1 MQIRKAILRFIG
13 VIVLTVFCWI
23 IVLTSQA
30 ILESN
35 TNENLHHV
43 PEDATFA
50 MRFDGREIAEKTLF
64 SVFLESKDGDVLEL
78 LQEALK
84 KDLKSDSKYRNYGI
98 DYLSDIILFQI
109 SLGGT
114 NVEGLLVNVSNERLF
129 TKNLKDSENIF
140 AVKDKVGVILT
151 DPANR
156 SVDRSE
162 LHRVAERIVSTE
174 HDHKMAKFFANHDS
188 GKFIE
193 TYNKGSFFGK
203 TSLFGQTNILFELQN
218 NSLLLGG
225 NLDFNRG
232 QGRKASELKK
242 ILQPKGLHFSSSIVP
257 TDLSDTLNGWLKQFG
272 VQMPELSSISMNYSG
287 ANIVNHSSGYFVVP
301 QIELLVECKE
311 QFAIEDILKNEE
323 FINYFDY
330 KQGNGQIQIQNETLY
345 FKQISP
351 TSFYLGIEAN
361 PVFKNGKAKELML
374 LKGELERIMN
384 IRGGGMMMSF
394 LTIVPEFRAAKL
406 LADHTQEISMRLVKI
421 NDRKAYLKGELKFK
435 DGYYPMNE
443 LMKVLLITQSE

>member
-13 VIVLTVFCWI
+13 VIILTVFSWI

-43 PEDATFA
+43 PEDVTFA
-50 MRFDGREIAEKTLF
+50 MRLDGREIAEKTLF
-64 SVFLESKDGDVLEL
+64 SVFLESKDGDVIEL
-78 LQEALK
+78 LQEALR
-84 KDLKSDSKYRNYGI
+84 KDLKSDSKFKNYGI

-129 TKNLKDSENIF
+129 TKNLKDSDNIF

-151 DPANR
+151 DPVNN
-156 SVDRSE
+156 SIDRSE
-162 LHRVAERIVSTE
+162 LQRVAERIVSTE

-193 TYNKGSFFGK
+193 TFNKGSFFGK
-203 TSLFGQTNILFELQN
+203 TSLFGQTNVLFELKD

-225 NLDFNRG
+225 NLDFNKDQVKNAG
-232 QGRKASELKK
+232 ELQK

-257 TDLSDTLNGWLKQFG
+257 TALSDTLNGWLDQFG
-272 VQMPELSSISMNYSG
+272 ITIPEMSSVSVNYIG

-301 QIELLVECKE
+301 QIELLIVCKNNVD
-311 QFAIEDILKNEE
+311 IESIVTDEE
-323 FINYFDY
+323 LSSYFDY
-330 KQGNGQIQIQNETLY
+330 SKKQGQIKIQDETLY
-345 FKQISP
+345 YKQISP
-351 TSFYLGIEAN
+351 TSFYIGIN
-361 PVFKNGKAKELML
+361 PDPSFASGKTKEIML
-374 LKGELERIMN
+374 LKGELGPIMN
-384 IRGGGMMMSF
+384 IHGGGMMMSF
-394 LTIVPEFRAAKL
+394 LTILPEFRAAKL

-443 LMKVLLITQSE
+443 LMKIVLITQAE